1 MHLNLNKVIKYLI
14 FSDFVFWGAI
24 GLFQPIFAVFVVKD
38 IKGGSVLVV
47 GIAAAIYWVLK
58 SLISIPIGLF
68 LDRHIG
74 ERDDYWFLVNGEI
87 IASVIPLAFIFCR
100 LPWHIYL
107 VQTIYA
113 TGMAMIISSWRAVF
127 TRHIDKGKEATEWSI
142 DTTFYGIGTGICGFV
157 GGWVAAHFGF
167 IPVFIGV
174 SILSFASLLLVLVL
188 RDDITSGQFSPKVI
202 LEDFFKHSPHSF
214 IMGFFKRFQ

>member
-1 MHLNLNKVIKYLI
+1 MHLKLNKVIKYLI

-24 GLFQPIFAVFVVKD
+24 GLFQPIFAIFIVKN
-38 IKGGSVLVV
+38 IIGGTTLVV

-58 SLISIPIGLF
+58 SLMNIPIGLF

-87 IASVIPLAFIFCR
+87 IASIAPLAFIFCR
-100 LPWHIYL
+100 LPWHLYM
-107 VQTIYA
+107 VQAFYA
-113 TGMAMIISSWRAVF
+113 LGMAMVTSSWQAVF

-142 DTTFYGIGTGICGFV
+142 DNTFYGTGTGICGLA
-157 GGWVAAHFGF
+157 GGWAAAHFGF
-167 IPVFIGV
+167 IPVFIGT
-174 SILSFASLLLVLVL
+174 SILSFMSLLLVLAL
-188 RDDITSGQFSPKVI
+188 RGSIASGHFSPSII
-202 LEDFFKHSPHSF
+202 LEDFFRHSPRSF